1 MIFLSLKTYK
11 EATGSAVLN
20 LLSSVKRVSTEFR
33 VPIIPVAQP
42 TDIYRIKKEL
52 DIEVW
57 AQHMDPIDPG
67 RNMGWLSPYSL
78 KDAGASGVVINHSEH
93 KVSEDTIKK
102 TLEKAKEYE
111 LKTLLISFD
120 PQTVEKYDSFNP
132 DFISYEKEDLIG
144 TGVSMIKSEEENIK
158 NLIKVLKKP
167 LIIGAGISNGQD
179 VKSAVMLGAK
189 GVILASGFVLSENP
203 EGELR
208 ELAQGFKQ

>member
-1 MIFLSLKTYK
+1 M
-11 EATGSAVLN
+11 
-20 LLSSVKRVSTEFR
+20 
-33 VPIIPVAQP
+33 
-42 TDIYRIKKEL
+42 
-52 DIEVW
+52 
-57 AQHMDPIDPG
+57 
-67 RNMGWLSPYSL
+67 
-78 KDAGASGVVINHSEH
+78 
-93 KVSEDTIKK
+93 
-102 TLEKAKEYE
+102 
-111 LKTLLISFD
+111 KTLLISFD

-179 VKSAVMLGAK
+179 VKSAVTLGAK